1 MTSPYRV
8 SRAAVDLIK
17 RFEGYRRLAAQAPD
31 GGWTIGYGHTRTA
44 RAGAE
49 VSERDAEA
57 LLLYDLIGVA
67 HGVNEAVYTPL
78 TQNQFDALCAFTF
91 NVGLEAFRHSTVLR
105 RINEGSLLQAA
116 SAMELWRKADFDG
129 EPILVDALVRRR
141 SAERALFLTPAG
153 GAWVAA
159 PSSVLRPRLDL
170 DVDGLVPREAPVVVT
185 TSFHG
190 DRVTLVRE
198 AAPVRVI
205 RPVEDAGPNPMQKA
219 AESVTS
225 RLQNFF
231 RAPERRPAAVVE
243 PVFEL
248 THPEIEDETPAPA
261 GRRQRLN
268 VTAAN
273 EAAPGL
279 FDTPLSVAN
288 DAAPVE
294 APAEAMV
301 AAPVAERSIYHP
313 AAKRPPE
320 ARAGLIVAV
329 GVAGLILFLL
339 GLYGLFNAGGPAAN
353 PVSRLGVT
361 LAAGAGIVA
370 MSVAAY
376 LGFER
381 FGRTFGDLGD
391 E

>member
-1 MTSPYRV
+1 
-8 SRAAVDLIK
+8 
-17 RFEGYRRLAAQAPD
+17 LAAQAPD

-231 RAPERRPAAVVE
+231 RAPERRPAA
-243 PVFEL
+243 
-248 THPEIEDETPAPA
+248 
-261 GRRQRLN
+261 
-268 VTAAN
+268 
-273 EAAPGL
+273 
-279 FDTPLSVAN
+279 
-288 DAAPVE
+288 
-294 APAEAMV
+294 
-301 AAPVAERSIYHP
+301 
-313 AAKRPPE
+313 KRPPE